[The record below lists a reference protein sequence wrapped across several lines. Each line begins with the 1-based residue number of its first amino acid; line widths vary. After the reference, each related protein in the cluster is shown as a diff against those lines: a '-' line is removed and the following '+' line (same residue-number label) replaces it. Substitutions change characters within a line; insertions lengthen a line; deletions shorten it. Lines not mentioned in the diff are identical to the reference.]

1 MFDRGRLILRLD
13 FFFLERS
20 VLNFK
25 QISFVLFLQNE
36 KEWKFKNYLSFT
48 FDLSLCFAL
57 IFFFGQWKILNRIN
71 LFHFPVSCFLQNE
84 QNEFENLYL
93 IFLFSWPFFLNLS
106 KDSKFKIESFSF
118 ILLLLL
124 AKRAKGNQKFG
135 QFENCFNL
143 YLIFPCV

>member
-36 KEWKFKNYLSFT
+36 KEWKFKNYLSFIIFLDLL

-57 IFFFGQWKILNRIN
+57 IFFLA
-71 LFHFPVSCFLQNE
+71 NE
-84 QNEFENLYL
+84 
-93 IFLFSWPFFLNLS
+93 
-106 KDSKFKIESFSF
+106 KF
-118 ILLLLL
+118 
-124 AKRAKGNQKFG
+124 
-135 QFENCFNL
+135 
-143 YLIFPCV
+143 